1 MGTNRAIGGGGILDR
16 AELERAALAAVDPE
30 AIAADLARLIAAASP
45 TGRERPA
52 VEALAEIAAERGLP
66 ASVVEHDLARM
77 RAASGYPG
85 EEAPRE
91 ELLGLEVRLD
101 GSGPR
106 RLCLNGHLDVV
117 GPGTQPWRHRP
128 FVAERE
134 GDRLY
139 GRGSV
144 DMKGG
149 VVAALH
155 AMAAVAAARGPVGV
169 DAPEVVLQAVSS
181 EEDGGLG
188 TFAALER
195 DDRFDACLIPEP
207 SSFDVVVAHGGSLTF
222 TGTIRG
228 VSTHAATRLSGVSAI
243 DRYLPVHF
251 ALAEHEHR
259 INAAVAHELM
269 ARLEL
274 PYPVLV
280 GRLAAGQWSS
290 QVPDELEFEVRLG
303 VPVGVEPGAARR
315 GLERVIEAA
324 DDGRGPPIEIDWS
337 GGQFAP
343 AQTPADHP
351 FVGLVHRA
359 TREQCSP
366 AAELCGVSYGADMRH
381 FCARGIP
388 CVMLGPPGLERAH
401 AADEWVSL
409 SDLNGLARAIA
420 LVILRFERL
429 EHRRVSDGTR
439 ACDGTSDATRASD
452 GTGASDGTSA

>member
-1 MGTNRAIGGGGILDR
+1 MSTRPSTPGVKIHGARG
-16 AELERAALAAVDPE
+16 LEKAVIAALDGE
-30 AIAADLARLIAAASP
+30 EIAADLGRLIAAASP
-45 TGRERPA
+45 TGLERPA
-52 VEALAEIAAERGLP
+52 MEALAAIAADRGLP
-66 ASVVEHDLARM
+66 ASIVEHDLLRI

-85 EEAPRE
+85 EEAPRD
-91 ELLGLEVRLD
+91 ELIGLEVRLAGR
-101 GSGPR
+101 GSH

-117 GPGTQPWRHRP
+117 GPGHEPWRHQP
-128 FVAERE
+128 YLADRE

-155 AMAAVAAARGPVGV
+155 AMAAVASASQAVGW
-169 DAPEVVLQAVSS
+169 AGPEVILQAVAS

-195 DDRFDACLIPEP
+195 DACFDACLIPEP

-243 DRYLPVHF
+243 DRYLPVHQ
-251 ALAEHEHR
+251 ALAEHERH
-259 INAAVAHELM
+259 INTRVTHELM

-280 GRLAAGQWSS
+280 GRLSAGEWSS

-303 VPVGVEPGAARR
+303 VPVGVEPAAARR
-315 GLERVIEAA
+315 ELEGVIAAA
-324 DDGRGPPIEIDWS
+324 DDGQGPPIEINWS
-337 GGQFAP
+337 GGQFEP
-343 AQTPADHP
+343 AQTSSDHP
-351 FVGLVHRA
+351 FVDLVHQA
-359 TREQCSP
+359 AREQCSP
-366 AAELCGVSYGADMRH
+366 SAELCGVPYGADMRH
-381 FCARGIP
+381 FCAHGIP

-401 AADEWVSL
+401 AVDEWVSI
-409 SDLNGLARAIA
+409 SDLTRLARAIA
-420 LVILRFERL
+420 LVILRFGGPENRD
-429 EHRRVSDGTR
+429 RV
-439 ACDGTSDATRASD
+439 
-452 GTGASDGTSA
+452 GAGSA